1 MSERVQLQH
10 FDDFVAL
17 AQQQP
22 EPHRLLFVLT
32 QRALPEGASETEI
45 AQFDAGLGGIFLP
58 IAGFDLMSDEVAG
71 FAQLMTRLEDTQ
83 DGWDLLLLTPSAH
96 LEASGQALRDF
107 MARVEAG
114 NFDHA
119 LAFDTEGIPVW
130 LEPAA

>member
-1 MSERVQLQH
+1 MSGRIELKH

-32 QRALPEGASETEI
+32 QRVLPEGASVHEVE
-45 AQFDAGLGGIFLP
+45 QFEAGLGGMFLP
-58 IAGFDLMSDEVAG
+58 IAGFDLMSDEVTG

-83 DGWDLLLLTPSAH
+83 DGWDLLLLTPAAEGSA
-96 LEASGQALRDF
+96 ETLRDF
-107 MARVEAG
+107 MGRIETG
-114 NFDHA
+114 NFSHA

-130 LEPAA
+130 LESDT